1 MYKGQTWI
9 FPRQERG
16 HIYFPYSSSLCV
28 GIVRNSS
35 TETTWRKVFWKWNYD
50 DISRLPRA
58 EMTSWD
64 VLVVSVHA
72 LPKRWRRRQKNQAN
86 QNRMLTKRNVFTGP
100 WCFFCTYN
108 FFPCLILFMHNS
120 KLLIIML
127 LSVITC
133 LNTMN
138 SSSYQLVFRQCI
150 RYWENL

>member
-1 MYKGQTWI
+1 MSSQVHPHNLNHSLDPYACIFLFKTIFESSKTSWYKHKDQTWI
-9 FPRQERG
+9 FPRHERR
-16 HIYFPYSSSLCV
+16 HIYFSYSSSLSV

-72 LPKRWRRRQKNQAN
+72 LPKRWRRRQKYQAN

-100 WCFFCTYN
+100 WCF
-108 FFPCLILFMHNS
+108 LHL
-120 KLLIIML
+120 
-127 LSVITC
+127 
-133 LNTMN
+133 
-138 SSSYQLVFRQCI
+138 
-150 RYWENL
+150 

>member
-1 MYKGQTWI
+1 MSSQVHPHNLNHSLDPYACIFLFKTIFESSKTSWYTHKDQTSI
-9 FPRQERG
+9 FPRHERR
-16 HIYFPYSSSLCV
+16 HIYFSYSSSLSV

-86 QNRMLTKRNVFTGP
+86 QNRMLTKQNVFTGP
-100 WCFFCTYN
+100 WCF
-108 FFPCLILFMHNS
+108 LHL
-120 KLLIIML
+120 
-127 LSVITC
+127 
-133 LNTMN
+133 
-138 SSSYQLVFRQCI
+138 
-150 RYWENL
+150 

>member
-1 MYKGQTWI
+1 MSSQVHPHNLNHSLDPYACIFLLKTIFESSKTSWYTYKDQTWI
-9 FPRQERG
+9 FPRHERR
-16 HIYFPYSSSLCV
+16 HIYFLYSSSLCV
-28 GIVRNSS
+28 GTVRNSS

-100 WCFFCTYN
+100 WCF
-108 FFPCLILFMHNS
+108 LHL
-120 KLLIIML
+120 
-127 LSVITC
+127 
-133 LNTMN
+133 
-138 SSSYQLVFRQCI
+138 
-150 RYWENL
+150 